1 MTFARERLRAARR
14 IAVVRTDRLGDLVL
28 TLPMF
33 AALRAHCR
41 GARLL
46 LACRDYAAPV
56 GEAAAVIDEV
66 HRVDRTPGGLRAL
79 LRGCDA
85 AFFPRAQPGEAW
97 QGWIARVPLRV
108 GTAYRWYGWM
118 YSHRVHD
125 HRSEGRFHEA
135 EYNTRM
141 VGSALGVPVATE
153 MPALRV
159 EPAAGAA
166 LGALL
171 EQEGIAP
178 KEPLLVIH
186 PGSGGSSRDWPA
198 DRFGAAAAQLGPA
211 LGARVVVTGTAPE
224 APACAAAAAA
234 CPGSVSLC
242 GRLAL
247 PQLMA
252 LAARSAL
259 LVANST
265 GVLHLAAALG
275 CPVVGLYPNARPMAP
290 GRWRPWS
297 ERAAALAPGDG
308 SDAMERITVAEV
320 VAAGRRV
327 AGRG

>member
-1 MTFARERLRAARR
+1 MTLAREGLRAARR

-33 AALRAHCR
+33 TALRAHCP
-41 GARLL
+41 GARLEL
-46 LACRDYAAPV
+46 LCRDYAAPV
-56 GEAAAVIDEV
+56 GEAAAAVDAV

-85 AFFPRAQPGEAW
+85 AFFPRAEPAEAW
-97 QGWIARVPLRV
+97 EGWRAHVPLRV

-118 YSHRVHD
+118 YTHRVHD

-141 VGSALGVPVATE
+141 VGSVLGSPVATA
-153 MPALRV
+153 MPALRIA
-159 EPAAGAA
+159 PAAAA
-166 LGALL
+166 DVRAILAAH
-171 EQEGIAP
+171 GIAAD
-178 KEPLLVIH
+178 EPLLVVH
-186 PGSGGSSRDWPA
+186 PGSGGSSREWPA
-198 DRFGAAAAQLGPA
+198 DRFGAAAAQLGPG

-224 APACAAAAAA
+224 AAACAAVLAA
-234 CPGSVSLC
+234 CPAAVSLC
-242 GRLAL
+242 GRLTL

-252 LAARSAL
+252 LAARAAL

-290 GRWRPWS
+290 ARWRPWS
-297 ERAAALAPGDG
+297 ERAGALAPADG
-308 SDAMERITVAEV
+308 SDTMERITVAEV
-320 VAAGRRV
+320 VEAGRRV